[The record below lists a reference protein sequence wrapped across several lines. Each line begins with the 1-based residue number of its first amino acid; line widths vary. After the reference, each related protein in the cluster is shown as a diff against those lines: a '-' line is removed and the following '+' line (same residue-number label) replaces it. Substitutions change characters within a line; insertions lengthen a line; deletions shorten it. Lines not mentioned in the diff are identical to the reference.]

1 VDLTLNV
8 FEDLNTNSY
17 VKYWGGVITSENQ
30 HLEVTNSLFRN
41 NQFGADIGA
50 VRLSQKPKM
59 HTSFFDLC
67 PNMLYLCSLPTN

>member
-1 VDLTLNV
+1 MDLTLNV

-41 NQFGADIGA
+41 NQFSADIGA
-50 VRLSQKPKM
+50 VCLGQKLKIYPLL
-59 HTSFFDLC
+59 FNLC
-67 PNMLYLCSLPTN
+67 PNIPYL